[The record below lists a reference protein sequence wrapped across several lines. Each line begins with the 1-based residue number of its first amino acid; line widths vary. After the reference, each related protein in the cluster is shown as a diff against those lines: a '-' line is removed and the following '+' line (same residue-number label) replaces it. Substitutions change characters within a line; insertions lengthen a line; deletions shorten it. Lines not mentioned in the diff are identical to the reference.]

1 MATRRAVLSV
11 SDKRGIVEL
20 GRGLARLGF
29 EILSTGGTAD
39 ALTAAGVPVVK
50 VSDYTGAP
58 EVFGGRVK
66 TLHPRVFGGILF
78 RRGEAGDEAEAKAQ
92 GIAPIDLVAV
102 NLYPFEATVAR
113 GAPFEEIIENI
124 DIGGPSLLRAAAKNW
139 ESVGSVVD
147 PDDYPRVLEELER
160 GGALSEATRRALM
173 KKTFAHTAA
182 YDAAIARWLTGDEL
196 PDLLVLSARKAFQTR
211 YGENPHQ
218 KAAFYRERRE
228 PAEPAVAFAEVLGGK
243 ELSYNNLLDLEA
255 ALDCLKEFDEASCV
269 IVKHNTPCGVASGQ
283 GPEEAYRK
291 ARATD
296 EESAFGGIVALNRP
310 VDSATGKALAEI
322 FLEAVIAPGFDEA
335 ARAALS
341 GKKNLRL
348 LALPSLAG
356 PRSRWKRGGL
366 EVRSVA
372 GGFLVQDRDVLEA
385 DEKSWKVVSKRAP
398 TPDELAA
405 ARFAWK
411 VVKHVKSNAVVFAR
425 AGQVAALG
433 GGQTSRVEA
442 VRGAVRRAAL
452 PLAGTSMAS
461 DAFFPFRDSVD
472 EAIQAGATCIVQ
484 PGGSIRDAESI
495 SAADERGA
503 SMILTGVRH
512 FRH

>member
-1 MATRRAVLSV
+1 MASRRAVLSV

-20 GRGLARLGF
+20 GRGLAGLGF

-39 ALTAAGVPVVK
+39 ALTAAGVSVVK

-66 TLHPRVFGGILF
+66 TLHPRIFGGILY
-78 RRGEAGDEAEAKAQ
+78 RRGEASDEAEAKAQ
-92 GIAPIDLVAV
+92 GVDPIDLVVV

-113 GAPFEEIIENI
+113 GAPFDEIVENI
-124 DIGGPSLLRAAAKNW
+124 DIGGPSLLRAASKNW
-139 ESVGSVVD
+139 QSVGAVVD
-147 PDDYPRVLEELER
+147 PDDYPRLLEELKR
-160 GGALSEATRRALM
+160 DGTLSEATRRALM

-182 YDAAIARWLTGDEL
+182 YDAAIARWLTGTEL

-218 KAAFYRERRE
+218 RAAFYRERAE
-228 PAEPAVAFAEVLGGK
+228 PAEPSVAFAEVLGGK

-255 ALDCLKEFDEASCV
+255 ALSCLKEFDDPTCV
-269 IVKHNTPCGVASGQ
+269 IVKHNTPCGVAGGT
-283 GPEEAYRK
+283 GPEQAFRL

-310 VDSATGKALAEI
+310 VDGATGKALAEI
-322 FLEAVIAPGFDEA
+322 FLEAVVAPAFGPEA
-335 ARAALS
+335 REALA

-348 LALPSLAG
+348 LALPGLAG
-356 PRSRWKRGGL
+356 PRSAWRRGGL

-385 DEKSWKVVSKRAP
+385 DESTWKIASKRAP
-398 TPDELAA
+398 TPDELSS

-425 AGQVAALG
+425 PFQTAAIG
-433 GGQTSRVEA
+433 GGQTSRVES
-442 VRGAVRRAAL
+442 VRGAVRRAAQ
-452 PLAGTSMAS
+452 PLKGCALAS
-461 DAFFPFRDSVD
+461 DAFFPFRDGVD
-472 EAIQAGATCIVQ
+472 EALTAGATCIIQ
-484 PGGSIRDAESI
+484 PGGSVRDADAI
-495 SAADERGA
+495 AAADERGA
-503 SMILTGVRH
+503 SMIFTGVRH